1 MVLKLLYLNKTTVNV
16 FLFQGVNLKTFG
28 EGV

>member
-1 MVLKLLYLNKTTVNV
+1 MALKLLDLIKTTVDM
-16 FLFQGVNLKTFG
+16 LLILGINLKTFG